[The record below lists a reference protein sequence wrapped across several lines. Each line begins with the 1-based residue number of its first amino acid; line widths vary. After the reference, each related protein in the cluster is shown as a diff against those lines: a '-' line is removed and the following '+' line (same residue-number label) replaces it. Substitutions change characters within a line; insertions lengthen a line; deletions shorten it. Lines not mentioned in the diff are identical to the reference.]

1 MATLSLTRWAPPL
14 ATLVLWALAGASA
27 VYWGLRLSEPAAG
40 PAPVAAAP
48 EPILPDAQALARL
61 LGAHAQA
68 AAATPAAASRFTLL
82 GVLAGTQSGDG
93 AALIAV
99 DGKPPR
105 HYRVGAAIEPGLVLQ
120 SLGRREARLGASV
133 DGATTLAL
141 ELPRQ
146 LGLQGQGA
154 PATQPMRQRRRGCS
168 RRQRPS
174 RPSNTNSPP
183 AVRLSTSQAQPW
195 VGRATLTQAPK
206 SGACSGH
213 SCACGARP
221 GPCCCSHCTQRAT
234 PAWLIQTA
242 GVGVAASAC
251 CTRTSMAARASP
263 PPGR

>member
-27 VYWGLRLSEPAAG
+27 VYWGLMLSEPAAG

-68 AAATPAAASRFTLL
+68 AAVTPAAASRFTLL

-154 PATQPMRQRRRGCS
+154 PATQPMRQQAPRM
-168 RRQRPS
+168 QQA
-174 RPSNTNSPP
+174 P
-183 AVRLSTSQAQPW
+183 AAQPP
-195 VGRATLTQAPK
+195 Q
-206 SGACSGH
+206 
-213 SCACGARP
+213 
-221 GPCCCSHCTQRAT
+221 QYE
-234 PAWLIQTA
+234 
-242 GVGVAASAC
+242 
-251 CTRTSMAARASP
+251 
-263 PPGR
+263 